1 MKNLLVVLGPTGIG
15 KTNLSIEVAQLL
27 GTEIIS
33 ADSRQI
39 YRELAIGTA
48 IPSPQQLHTVKHHFI
63 QSISI
68 HQPLNASHF
77 EQLVLVK
84 LDELFKTYDNV
95 VMTGGSMMYIDVV
108 CHGIDDLPNID
119 PAVRS
124 SLLVRFASDGLEPLR
139 HELKIVDP
147 AYYMKAD
154 LKNHKRVI
162 HALEV
167 YYMTGKPYS
176 SFLTRQKA
184 KRDFNIIKV
193 GLNTDRSVLYDR
205 INKRVDQMVEQGLV
219 EEARNVYPYK
229 HLNSLNTVGY
239 RELFAYFDGELS
251 LDAAIEQIKANS
263 RKYARK
269 QLTWFRKD
277 KLINWF
283 DVQNEKAIF
292 EFIKQEIEH
301 TI

>member
-1 MKNLLVVLGPTGIG
+1 MKNLLVILGPTGIG
-15 KTNLSIEVAQLL
+15 KTNISIEVAQLL

-48 IPSPQQLHTVKHHFI
+48 IPSPQQLHTVKHYFI

-77 EQLVLVK
+77 EQLVLAK

-147 AYYMKAD
+147 VYYMKAD

>member
-1 MKNLLVVLGPTGIG
+1 MKNLLVILGPTGIG
-15 KTNLSIEVAQLL
+15 KTNISIEVAQLL

-39 YRELAIGTA
+39 YRELSIGTA
-48 IPSPQQLHTVKHHFI
+48 TPTAQQLHTVKHYFV
-63 QSISI
+63 QCISI
-68 HQPLNASHF
+68 HQPLNASQF
-77 EQLVLVK
+77 EQLVLAK
-84 LDELFKTYDNV
+84 LDELFKTNDNV

-124 SLLVRFASDGLEPLR
+124 SLLDRFASDGLEPLR

-147 AYYMKAD
+147 VYYTKAD
-154 LKNHKRVI
+154 LKNHKRII

-176 SFLTRQKA
+176 SFLTQQKA

-193 GLNTDRSVLYDR
+193 GLNTDRSVLYER

-229 HLNSLNTVGY
+229 QLNSLNTVGY